1 MEKRS
6 VDSRVRGVSTGT
18 TILAATFDG
27 GVVIGSD
34 SRASIGGEY
43 VSSKTINKVV
53 QVHDQIFCC
62 MAGSLADAQAVTKA
76 AKFHLSFHSVQMET
90 PPLVIAAASV
100 LQELCYNNK
109 EELQAGFITAG
120 WDRKKGPQVGAGR
133 GDSHTG
139 SRDTAVQSNSTYW
152 RVAAVLI
159 PCVPPQVYVVP
170 LGGMLV
176 GQPVTIGGSGST
188 YIYGYV
194 DAKYKPNMSRE
205 ECLQFA
211 TNALALA
218 MGRDNVSGGVAHL
231 VVITE
236 TGVEHVVVPGNK
248 LPKFHNE

>member
-1 MEKRS
+1 MERRCTGSEVK
-6 VDSRVRGVSTGT
+6 GVSTGT
-18 TILAATFDG
+18 TILAAIYDG

-43 VSSKTINKVV
+43 VSSKTINKVI
-53 QVHDQIFCC
+53 QVHDRIFCC
-62 MAGSLADAQAVTKA
+62 MSGSLADAQAVTKA
-76 AKFHLSFHSVQMET
+76 AKFQLSFHRFVHLFQMER
-90 PPLVIAAASV
+90 PPLVIAAATIMK
-100 LQELCYNNK
+100 ELCYKNK
-109 EELQAGFITAG
+109 EDLQAGFITAG
-120 WDRKKGPQVGAGR
+120 WDHRHG
-133 GDSHTG
+133 
-139 SRDTAVQSNSTYW
+139 
-152 RVAAVLI
+152 
-159 PCVPPQVYVVP
+159 PQVYVVS

-176 GQPVTIGGSGST
+176 SQPVTIGGSGST

-231 VVITE
+231 AVISE

-248 LPKFHNE
+248 LPRFNHE

>member
-1 MEKRS
+1 MEKPYMNAQ
-6 VDSRVRGVSTGT
+6 VKGVSTGT

-34 SRASIGGEY
+34 SRASMGGEY
-43 VSSKTINKVV
+43 VSSKTINKVIK
-53 QVHDQIFCC
+53 VHDRIFCC

-90 PPLVIAAASV
+90 PPLVISAASV
-100 LQELCYNNK
+100 LKELCYQNK

-120 WDRKKGPQVGAGR
+120 WDSR
-133 GDSHTG
+133 TG
-139 SRDTAVQSNSTYW
+139 
-152 RVAAVLI
+152 
-159 PCVPPQVYVVP
+159 PQVYVVS

-176 GQPVTIGGSGST
+176 RQPVTIGGSGST

-218 MGRDNVSGGVAHL
+218 MGRDNVSGGVANL

-236 TGVEHVVVPGNK
+236 TGVEHLVVPGDK
-248 LPKFHNE
+248 LPRFHDE

>member
-6 VDSRVRGVSTGT
+6 ADSTVKGVSTGT

-34 SRASIGGEY
+34 SRASIGGDY
-43 VSSKTINKVV
+43 VSSKTINKVI

-62 MAGSLADAQAVTKA
+62 MAGSLADAQAVIKTA
-76 AKFHLSFHSVQMET
+76 RFHLSFHSVQMES

-100 LQELCYNNK
+100 LRELCYKNK

-120 WDRKKGPQVGAGR
+120 WDSKKGA
-133 GDSHTG
+133 
-139 SRDTAVQSNSTYW
+139 
-152 RVAAVLI
+152 
-159 PCVPPQVYVVP
+159 QVYVVS

-176 GQPVTIGGSGST
+176 PQQVTIGGSGST

-194 DAKYKPNMSRE
+194 DAKYKPDMSRE

-236 TGVEHVVVPGNK
+236 TGAEHVVVPGNK
-248 LPKFHNE
+248 LPRFHDE